1 MKELVKKIYKKIQE
15 NVLLKGIALLAI
27 IMLLNMILKIFI

>member
-15 NVLLKGIALLAI
+15 NVLLKGIVLLAI